1 MLRLFLLFVGLLTL
15 GLIVWHIGPE
25 NIYDAATQ
33 LGPVALLVM
42 LIPSV
47 IMYVVE
53 AYGWKAT
60 LGPSAKEIPFWR
72 VLAIR
77 TAGEAVNMTTPAGY
91 VGGEPLK
98 AHLLRKHHVPMEEAF
113 TSVIIAKTTM
123 TIAEVLFILLGIA
136 LWVWLLGGSESSGQ
150 TLPAAFLSVGL
161 LAFVTAGLVFVQR
174 QGLFTWLLD
183 FLRRIGLK
191 IAYLEARE
199 ERLRSLDRAV
209 WGFYRHKRP
218 AFCAST
224 GLFFLGWIAEAL
236 EVYVIIWYLGGPA
249 MALSAISIGALSV
262 FIKSSSFFIPGS
274 LGAQDGGNLLLL
286 SAFGYSDVTGIT
298 FALLR
303 RFRELVW
310 IGIGLLCLALL
321 GGRQR
326 EFRKVAHTTQAMV
339 PNTFSL
345 PSLDSAEVACTPVLR
360 KAHFWQRNARVSLNE
375 RQRNMLNR
383 VLDGFKGNL
392 TAGKWAVIAKCSI
405 PTAQRDIKELI
416 DQGLLVRNEGE
427 SENTSY
433 SIAAQ

>member
-1 MLRLFLLFVGLLTL
+1 MLRLFLLVVGLLTL
-15 GLIVWHIGPE
+15 GFIVWHIGPGH
-25 NIYDAATQ
+25 IYDAAAQ

-42 LIPSV
+42 LIPSA

-53 AYGWKAT
+53 AYGWKVT

-72 VLAIR
+72 VLLIR

-113 TSVIIAKTTM
+113 ASVIIAKTTM
-123 TIAEVLFILLGIA
+123 TIAEVFFILLGIA
-136 LWVWLLGGSESSGQ
+136 LGVWLLDSNESFGQ
-150 TLPAAFLSVGL
+150 TVPAALLSVGL

-174 QGLFTWLLD
+174 QGLFTWLLE
-183 FLRRIGLK
+183 FLRKVGLK

-199 ERLRSLDRAV
+199 EQLRSLDRAI

-236 EVYVIIWYLGGPA
+236 EVYVIICILGVLPWPSPPSLLPPSPS
-249 MALSAISIGALSV
+249 LSKAAP
-262 FIKSSSFFIPGS
+262 SSSPAASARRTAGIC
-274 LGAQDGGNLLLL
+274 LLLN
-286 SAFGYSDVTGIT
+286 AFGYSDVTGIT

-310 IGIGLLCLALL
+310 IGIGLLCLALF

-326 EFRKVAHTTQAMV
+326 EFRKVAHATQELV
-339 PNTFSL
+339 PDTFSFPLLIPLKL
-345 PSLDSAEVACTPVLR
+345 PALLSCVMPISGSGTHGSLSM
-360 KAHFWQRNARVSLNE
+360 NAR
-375 RQRNMLNR
+375 
-383 VLDGFKGNL
+383 G
-392 TAGKWAVIAKCSI
+392 ICSI
-405 PTAQRDIKELI
+405 ELSMASRVTLRR
-416 DQGLLVRNEGE
+416 QVGSHREVL
-427 SENTSY
+427 Y
-433 SIAAQ
+433 SHCAAGY

>member
-1 MLRLFLLFVGLLTL
+1 MLRLFLLVGGLLTL
-15 GLIVWHIGPE
+15 GLIVWHIGPG
-25 NIYDAATQ
+25 NIYDAAAQ
-33 LGPVALLVM
+33 LGPAALLVM
-42 LIPSV
+42 LIPSA
-47 IMYVVE
+47 IMYAIE
-53 AYGWKAT
+53 AYGWKLT
-60 LGPSAKEIPFWR
+60 LGTSAKEIPFWR

-98 AHLLRKHHVPMEEAF
+98 ADLLRKHHVPMEEAF

-150 TLPAAFLSVGL
+150 TLPAALLSVGL

-199 ERLRSLDRAV
+199 ERLKSLDRAV
-209 WGFYRHKRP
+209 WEFYRHKRP

-262 FIKSSSFFIPGS
+262 FIKSSTFFIPGS

-286 SAFGYSDVTGIT
+286 NAFGYSDVTGIT

-310 IGIGLLCLALL
+310 IGIGLLCLAMT
-321 GGRQR
+321 GENVTGRNKSKTSRGAVESCGRVGPSGPIRNRAVGDSQW
-326 EFRKVAHTTQAMV
+326 V
-339 PNTFSL
+339 P
-345 PSLDSAEVACTPVLR
+345 R
-360 KAHFWQRNARVSLNE
+360 GR
-375 RQRNMLNR
+375 
-383 VLDGFKGNL
+383 
-392 TAGKWAVIAKCSI
+392 I
-405 PTAQRDIKELI
+405 
-416 DQGLLVRNEGE
+416 
-427 SENTSY
+427 
-433 SIAAQ
+433 

>member
-1 MLRLFLLFVGLLTL
+1 MLRLFLLFGGLLTL
-15 GLIVWHIGPE
+15 GLIVWHIGPG
-25 NIYDAATQ
+25 NIYDAAAQ

-42 LIPSV
+42 LIPSA

-53 AYGWKAT
+53 AYGWKVT

-72 VLAIR
+72 VLLIR
-77 TAGEAVNMTTPAGY
+77 TAGEAVNMTMPAGY

-98 AHLLRKHHVPMEEAF
+98 AHLLRKYHVPMEEAF

-136 LWVWLLGGSESSGQ
+136 LGVWLLDSNESFGQ
-150 TLPAAFLSVGL
+150 TLPAALLSVGL
-161 LAFVTAGLVFVQR
+161 LAFVSAGLVFVQR
-174 QGLFTWLLD
+174 QGLFTWLLE
-183 FLRRIGLK
+183 FLPKIGLK
-191 IAYLEARE
+191 IAYLEARG
-199 ERLRSLDRAV
+199 ERLRSVDREI
-209 WGFYRHKRP
+209 WGFYRHRRT

-249 MALSAISIGALSV
+249 MALSAISIAALSV
-262 FIKSSSFFIPGS
+262 FIKSSTFFIPGS

-286 SAFGYSDVTGIT
+286 NAFGYSDVTGIT

-326 EFRKVAHTTQAMV
+326 EFRKVAQTTQAMV
-339 PNTFSL
+339 PDTFSL
-345 PSLDSAEVACTPVLR
+345 PPLDSACTPVLR